1 VLSPLPQ
8 EISGECSALAE
19 QLRVLQEQR
28 TQEAAA
34 WTESLQ
40 RAEAERDS
48 LQTRLEEVQQ
58 QATLAAIA
66 EQQRQS
72 LEQRAVQQQE
82 QVCADPL
89 LLTVLQCPLVT
100 VVSAV
105 LPIITSQE
113 AKEVEAYSLQIA
125 DLKAA
130 LESKAER
137 EAQLLAEMRKK
148 SEAAR
153 QLLVAKDAELEA
165 VRVKLK
171 AVGAAVPV
179 PVTPSRP
186 PAAASAITPAS
197 SNLRQGS
204 SVADAAEGSAAVAQ
218 ALFRAP
224 AEHSVFTADEV
235 R

>member
-1 VLSPLPQ
+1 LRLLQSSSARAWS
-8 EISGECSALAE
+8 SGWCSS
-19 QLRVLQEQR
+19 RSR
-28 TQEAAA
+28 
-34 WTESLQ
+34 
-40 RAEAERDS
+40 
-48 LQTRLEEVQQ
+48 
-58 QATLAAIA
+58 
-66 EQQRQS
+66 
-72 LEQRAVQQQE
+72 
-82 QVCADPL
+82 CADPL

-100 VVSAV
+100 VLSAV

-179 PVTPSRP
+179 TPSRP
-186 PAAASAITPAS
+186 TAAASAITPTSA
-197 SNLRQGS
+197 NLRKGS

-218 ALFRAP
+218 ALFTAP

>member
-1 VLSPLPQ
+1 
-8 EISGECSALAE
+8 
-19 QLRVLQEQR
+19 
-28 TQEAAA
+28 
-34 WTESLQ
+34 
-40 RAEAERDS
+40 
-48 LQTRLEEVQQ
+48 
-58 QATLAAIA
+58 
-66 EQQRQS
+66 
-72 LEQRAVQQQE
+72 
-82 QVCADPL
+82 
-89 LLTVLQCPLVT
+89 
-100 VVSAV
+100 V

-186 PAAASAITPAS
+186 PAAASAITPTSA
-197 SNLRQGS
+197 NLRKGS

-218 ALFRAP
+218 ALFTAP